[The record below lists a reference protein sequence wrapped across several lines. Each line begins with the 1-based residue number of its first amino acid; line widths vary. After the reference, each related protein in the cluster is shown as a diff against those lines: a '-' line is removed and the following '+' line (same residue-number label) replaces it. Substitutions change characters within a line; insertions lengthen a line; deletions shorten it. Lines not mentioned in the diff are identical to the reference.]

1 VLKGESS
8 ISYSQAKDGWRI
20 RPKNTATDKAGDRVA
35 RFVFLAKTY
44 FSCKKVV
51 GKYN

>member
-1 VLKGESS
+1 VLKGESN
-8 ISYSQAKDGWRI
+8 ISYSQAKYGSRI
-20 RPKNTATDKAGDRVA
+20 RAKNTAPALSADRVA
-35 RFVFLAKTY
+35 SFVFLAETY

>member
-1 VLKGESS
+1 VLKGESN
-8 ISYSQAKDGWRI
+8 ISYSQAKYGSRI
-20 RPKNTATDKAGDRVA
+20 RAKNTAADKAGDRVA

-44 FSCKKVV
+44 FSCKKGV